1 MTSFRLHSK
10 QRAALERLLTHS
22 RDSRQV
28 IRAYA
33 LLWLD
38 EGVPAAEIAEALGTS
53 RQSIYN
59 WVWRFEQRHSRAL
72 ELRLAAAARSG
83 RPPTAKGIIEPLIE
97 ALIDLDP
104 RSLDYH
110 ATVWTAPLLAFHL
123 RQSHDLRV
131 SAHSVRRAIARL
143 RIRWKRPRHRLAL
156 RPKTWRQAKGGLKRG
171 FSSAHAR

>member
-1 MTSFRLHSK
+1 MTSFSLHSK

-22 RDSRQV
+22 RDSRQI

-38 EGVPAAEIAEALGTS
+38 EGVTAEEIAEALGTS

-59 WVWRFEQRHSRAL
+59 WATRFEQRQGLAL
-72 ELRLAAAARSG
+72 ELRLADGARSG

-97 ALIDLDP
+97 AAIDLDP
-104 RSLDYH
+104 RSLGYH

-123 RQSHDLRV
+123 RQKYELRV

-143 RIRWKRPRHRLAL
+143 GLRWKRPRHRMAL
-156 RPKTWRQAKGGLKRG
+156 RPKT
-171 FSSAHAR
+171 